1 MFMRKKKLNYNENK
15 KKLAN
20 LLLKNYILL
29 YFIMTGILF
38 LSLIIATLIG
48 TALYFNLQD
57 SILDDPSSIMR
68 DDYTNINSEKIESLG
83 GYLEVIDNTGEV
95 IFRKGSPAMKI
106 DKYDLKSFNEIIN
119 NSLELPYPSYDS
131 ENSSYNYIYRTVY
144 NEEKDFLLIIAIP
157 RDSAES
163 FRMNH
168 RKLSPKYFIML
179 AVFIALF
186 ILLLGFIVY
195 SRISSKNFV
204 RPLKLLID
212 GSNKISKG
220 DYSARIYLK
229 SKTEFGE
236 LRDVFNSMAEKL
248 ENEKM
253 LKEKSEELRRRLILD
268 ISHDLKNPLSIVLG
282 YSDYLI
288 KNESISESESKR
300 YLNVINQN
308 ALRANNLLTELF
320 EFSKLQ
326 SVDFKLKTEHL
337 DICEFLRE
345 LIASYIPKMEEK
357 NFQYDFDIPEKTIIA
372 AFDKNHL
379 DRALSNIIMNSIKYN
394 PNYTH
399 FIMTLS
405 TISKDI
411 IITIEDNGIGIPTH
425 LQKDIFNP
433 FVRVDASR
441 NHKSGG
447 TGLGLAISK
456 SLIEMHNGS
465 INLESDLNKGTK
477 FTIILNNSLIS

>member
-1 MFMRKKKLNYNENK
+1 MFMKEKKLDYNENK

-68 DDYTNINSEKIESLG
+68 DDYTNINSEKIENLG
-83 GYLEVIDNTGEV
+83 GYIEVINNTGEV
-95 IFRKGSPAMKI
+95 IFRKGSPTTKI
-106 DKYDLKSFNEIIN
+106 KKYDLKSFNEIIN
-119 NSLELPYPSYDS
+119 NSLYLPYSSSDP
-131 ENSSYNYIYRTVY
+131 NSSTYNYIYKTVY
-144 NEEKDFLLIIAIP
+144 NKEKDFLLIIAIP

-186 ILLLGFIVY
+186 ILLLGLIVY

-204 RPLKLLID
+204 KPLKLLIE
-212 GSNKISKG
+212 GSNKISNG

-308 ALRANNLLTELF
+308 TLRANNLLTELF

-326 SVDFKLKTEHL
+326 SVNFKLKTEDL

-345 LIASYIPKMEEK
+345 LIASYIPKMEDK

-372 AFDKNHL
+372 TFDKNHL

-394 PNYTH
+394 PNNTH
-399 FIMTLS
+399 FIMCLY
-405 TISKDI
+405 TINKDI

-456 SLIEMHNGS
+456 SLIEMHNGN

-477 FTIILNNSLIS
+477 FTILLNNCLTS

>member
-1 MFMRKKKLNYNENK
+1 MFIRKKKLTYKENK

-38 LSLIIATLIG
+38 LSLIISILIG

-68 DDYTNINSEKIESLG
+68 DDYTTINSEKIESLG
-83 GYLEVIDNTGEV
+83 GYLEVINNNGEV
-95 IFRKGSPAMKI
+95 IFRKGNPSIKI
-106 DKYDLKSFNEIIN
+106 EKYDLKEFNEIIN
-119 NSLELPYPSYDS
+119 NSIELPYSSSDPKD
-131 ENSSYNYIYRTVY
+131 SSYSYVYRTVY
-144 NEEKDFLLIIAIP
+144 NKEKDFLLIIAIP

-163 FRMNH
+163 FRTNH

-179 AVFIALF
+179 TLFIAFF

-204 RPLKLLID
+204 RPLNLLIE
-212 GSNKISKG
+212 GSNKISNG
-220 DYSARIYLK
+220 DYSARIHLK

-268 ISHDLKNPLSIVLG
+268 ISHDLKNPLSIILG

-288 KNESISESESKR
+288 KNLSISKDESKR

-308 ALRANNLLTELF
+308 TLRANNLLTELF

-326 SVDFKLKTEHL
+326 SVDFRLKTEPL

-372 AFDKNHL
+372 NFDKNHL

-394 PNYTH
+394 PNYTN
-399 FIMTLS
+399 FIMTLF
-405 TISKDI
+405 TINKDI
-411 IITIEDNGIGIPTH
+411 IITIEDSGIGIPIH

-456 SLIEMHNGS
+456 SLIEMHNGR
-465 INLESDLNKGTK
+465 IDLESNLNKGTK
-477 FTIILNNSLIS
+477 FTILLNNSLIS